1 MKFDDIPDRDKL
13 KLGVFL
19 IEIDGIGGWI
29 LKFRQTGVIIN
40 NKELIISVDV
50 DATIAFKTV
59 NSFYRIMDGGSTIDD
74 EISKGK
80 ITITGSQEAQDSF
93 HYKWLRICDLPNTIN
108 ADIPIRP
115 IRLPSTDMKSGK
127 IQPLKSGWLMKK
139 RDIFSGWRLR
149 YFVVYPDRLEYYV
162 DQYDTTPKATMSLID
177 VEVQPVRRVNMP
189 GTGEHW
195 GFM

>member
-40 NKELIISVDV
+40 NKELIISVDA